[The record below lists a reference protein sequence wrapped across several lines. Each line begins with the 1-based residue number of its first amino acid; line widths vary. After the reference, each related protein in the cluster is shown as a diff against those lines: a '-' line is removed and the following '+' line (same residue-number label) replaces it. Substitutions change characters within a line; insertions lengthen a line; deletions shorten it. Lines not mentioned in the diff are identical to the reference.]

1 MRIKSVTLLALVIAA
16 FSLTGCDKR
25 QARLAP
31 SETNVLGIAK
41 IERANY
47 TPSRPATFAVST
59 DELYKRKNF
68 TGDKYTLLWG
78 LVTIKDY

>member
-1 MRIKSVTLLALVIAA
+1 MAA
-16 FSLTGCDKR
+16 FFLTGCDKR

-31 SETNVLGIAK
+31 SETNLLGIATV
-41 IERANY
+41 ERASY
-47 TPSRPATFAVST
+47 EPSGPATFAVST

-68 TGDKYTLLWG
+68 SGDKYTLLWG

>member
-1 MRIKSVTLLALVIAA
+1 MRIKLVTLLALSIGA
-16 FSLTGCDKR
+16 FCLAGCDKN
-25 QARLAP
+25 QSSLAP
-31 SETNVLGIAK
+31 RETNVLGIAK
-41 IERANY
+41 VERANY
-47 TPSRPATFAVST
+47 TPTRPTTFAVST